1 MARRAYGIP
10 EIHRHMDEEQFVAD
24 GYLLE
29 ANRQFFHPLGLELV
43 AQVGDKRLQ
52 LRVQDCREL
61 SAGLLF
67 RCCDDEEL
75 REDRMRKVAR
85 VGCAWETRAQRR
97 LARYG
102 WVVQP
107 PEFI

>member
-1 MARRAYGIP
+1 MARRAYGKP
-10 EIHRHMDEEQFVAD
+10 EIRRHMDEERFIAE

-43 AQVGDKRLQ
+43 AQVGDERLQ
-52 LRVQDCREL
+52 LRVEDGREL
-61 SAGLLF
+61 SAGLVF
-67 RCCDDEEL
+67 GCCDDEEL
-75 REDRMRKVAR
+75 REDRLRKVAR
-85 VGCAWETRAQRR
+85 IGCAWEMRAQQR

-107 PEFI
+107 PELI